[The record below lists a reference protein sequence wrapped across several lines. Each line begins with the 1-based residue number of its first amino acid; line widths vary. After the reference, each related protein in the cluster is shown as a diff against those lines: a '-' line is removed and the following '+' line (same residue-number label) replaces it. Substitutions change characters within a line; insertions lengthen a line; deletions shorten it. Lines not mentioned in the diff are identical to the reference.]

1 MHLLGSASNRL
12 YAAVDEKGS
21 KHRFRTSLFGWKSMN
36 EIANWKSISGGP
48 DDR

>member
-36 EIANWKSISGGP
+36 EIANWKPISGWP
-48 DDR
+48 DYR